1 MKIKNILALLCFL
14 CIGVSCSMEDDI
26 LSGVDTKV
34 PDLSGTSEVY
44 ASVDLSLLAG
54 KDGFATKGSSITG
67 PTEGTLADM
76 TSSESSIYNCYIAI
90 YENGETPRFVAS
102 HFYQGY
108 DDDNV
113 KATETNGTYTLGKH
127 IIFKISKEISERK
140 DLKVVAV
147 AQVSA
152 DAVYFSS
159 LSSISYNDLINKLLA
174 GQPNTLVKVGEKV
187 LEKGADGNYNSYVS
201 ISEKALDL
209 DKAPVYFPVE
219 IPVYQRAA
227 AVMLNSF
234 VIKDKNDVPY
244 TDVEITDVQLL
255 KGKMYGKVK
264 GEVQSDE
271 IESGVYP
278 SFHDVQSIKQI
289 PISHEGGYL
298 KWDEGG
304 FERFNEVMQGTAA
317 IGTKDQYRLY
327 SYENTDAVN
336 KTSMRISYS
345 YNNGETGSCEFTI
358 KSRTSESS
366 QNEFVEQVLAGYL
379 YKLDVTIKNATV
391 DVTVKC
397 YTKNW
402 IKNEIQVI
410 EIVENGN

>member
-1 MKIKNILALLCFL
+1 MRIKNILAALFFL
-14 CIGVSCSMEDDI
+14 CIVASCSMEDDI

-34 PDLSGTSEVY
+34 PDLPGTSEVY

-54 KDGFATKGSSITG
+54 KAGLATKGSSVTG

-90 YENGETPRFVAS
+90 YENGETPKFVAS

-127 IIFKISKEISERK
+127 IIFKIPKEISERK

-152 DAVYFSS
+152 DADYFSS
-159 LSSISYNDLINKLLA
+159 LSSIPYNNLMNKLLA
-174 GQPNTLVKVGEKV
+174 DQPNTLVKVGEKV
-187 LEKGADGNYNSYVS
+187 LEKGVDGNYNSYVS
-201 ISEKALDL
+201 ISEKVLDL
-209 DKAPVYFPVE
+209 DKAPVHSPVE

-234 VIKDKNDVPY
+234 VIKDKYDVPY
-244 TDVEITDVQLL
+244 DDVTITDVQLVN
-255 KGKMYGKVK
+255 GKMYGKVE
-264 GEVQSDE
+264 GEVQSRE
-271 IESGVYP
+271 IGSGAYP
-278 SFHDVQSIKQI
+278 AFHDTQSIRQI
-289 PISHEGGYL
+289 QIWQGTGYL
-298 KWDEGG
+298 EWENGG
-304 FERFNEVMQGTAA
+304 STRFNEVMKGAESS
-317 IGTKDQYRLY
+317 TKDQYRLY

-366 QNEFVEQVLAGYL
+366 QNEFVEQVWAGYL
-379 YKLDVTIKNATV
+379 YKLDVAIKNATV